1 MKEEVAG
8 YFNPQPLFLNPVIVG
23 KSLSIMSGLDAA
35 IVGSGPNGLAAA
47 LRLQQRG
54 LSTAIFERA
63 STYGGSARTE
73 EPTLPGFKH
82 DVGSG
87 IHPLA
92 YDSPFFKTLP
102 LERYGLQWIYPEI
115 AFAHPFDD
123 GDAYACYR
131 DIDATAAQ
139 FRPDDASRYK
149 KIFYKLTEAWPDIEM
164 DALGPLSFPGSP
176 FKMARF
182 GLKAILSA
190 ETFTKRLFREE
201 KARAFFYGAAAHSA
215 LPLHYRASAAF
226 GIVLNIMAHRNGWPF
241 PQGGASKLTEALASY
256 YRSLGGKIFLDFEV
270 EAIHEL
276 PEAKVYL
283 FDLTPAQLLKIKGL
297 KFTSLYRKKLARYRY
312 GAGVFKIDWALSEP
326 IPFTNDKCR
335 KAGTIH
341 LGFTTEEI
349 RQAEALAHENKTPEK
364 PYVLLAQHTAFD
376 ATRAPEGKHTA
387 WAYCHT
393 PQGGDED
400 ITEAIERQIER
411 AAPGFKR
418 TIVKRS
424 ARNARMMEAWNPNL
438 VGGDINGGMQD
449 IRQLFTRPVARLS
462 PYPTPDPRVYICS
475 SSTPPGGGVH
485 GMCGYHAAEKA
496 LKDHFRDAAEE
507 P

>member
-1 MKEEVAG
+1 MMRE
-8 YFNPQPLFLNPVIVG
+8 
-23 KSLSIMSGLDAA
+23 LDAA
-35 IVGSGPNGLAAA
+35 VVGSGPNGLAAA
-47 LRLQQRG
+47 IRLQQRG
-54 LSTAIFERA
+54 LSTAIFEQA
-63 STYGGSARTE
+63 AHYGGGARTE
-73 EPTLPGFKH
+73 ELTLPGFMH
-82 DVGSG
+82 DAGSA

-92 YDSPFFKTLP
+92 YDSPYFKTLP

-139 FRPDDASRYK
+139 FHPEDGNRYK
-149 KIFYKLTEAWPDIEM
+149 RTFHKLTKMWPDIDM
-164 DALGPLSFPGSP
+164 NALGPLSFPNRP
-176 FKMARF
+176 IKMTMF

-190 ETFTKRLFREE
+190 ETFARRSFKEDKT
-201 KARAFFYGAAAHSA
+201 RAFFYGSAAHSA

-226 GIVLNIMAHRNGWPF
+226 GLVLNTMAHRNGWPF
-241 PQGGASKLTEALASY
+241 PQGGASGLTEALTSY

-276 PEAKVYL
+276 PEAKAYL

-297 KFTSLYRKKLARYRY
+297 KFAYAYRKRLRNYRY
-312 GAGVFKIDWALSEP
+312 GAGVFKMDWALSGP
-326 IPFTNDKCR
+326 IPFTNEKCR

-341 LGFTTEEI
+341 LGFTEEEI
-349 RQAEALAHENKTPEK
+349 RRSEVLVHENKTPER
-364 PYVLLAQHTAFD
+364 PYILLAQHTVFD
-376 ATRAPEGKHTA
+376 PSRAPEGKHTA

-393 PQGGDED
+393 PHGSDAD
-400 ITEAIERQIER
+400 MTNAIERQIER
-411 AAPGFKR
+411 AAPGFGR
-418 TIVKRS
+418 LIMKRS
-424 ARNARMMEAWNPNL
+424 AHSARMMERLNPNL

-462 PYPTPDPRVYICS
+462 PYSTPDPQAYICS

-485 GMCGYHAAEKA
+485 GMCGYHAAEKV
-496 LKDHFRDAAEE
+496 LKDHFRDAAGGTE
-507 P
+507 